1 MKLTN
6 LRPVGQELLED
17 SEGYLNDL
25 SEEELQ
31 IQGALLQFSHSYD
44 ASVSV
49 PLQTRPYPSQ
59 ISSISSSQSSYLPSS
74 TASQSGSAS
83 SYIITAPISQSGAI
97 PSTGPVVSS
106 AGTNTLDYAMN

>member
-6 LRPVGQELLED
+6 LRPVGQDLLED

-31 IQGALLQFSHSYD
+31 LQGALWQFSYSYD

-49 PLQTRPYPSQ
+49 SAQTRPYPSLV
-59 ISSISSSQSSYLPSS
+59 SSVSGSQSSYLPSS
-74 TASQSGSAS
+74 TASQSGSVS
-83 SYIITAPISQSGAI
+83 SYPITAPISQSGTL

-106 AGTNTLDYAMN
+106 ANTLDYAMN